1 MFRCRV
7 ARVQEGDVSDGQWWQ
22 PDVKGA
28 VQMPGSGGEERT
40 EPRPSPRNKRAE
52 IVAVATKLFG
62 GNGYEDTKWAD
73 VATAVGLGPT
83 ALYHYFESKQQCLF
97 EILVEA
103 IEDAQAEFGRLSEG
117 EFGAALPRLLRG
129 TFERDDRE
137 VCRARVLVS
146 EQGLVRHPRPAPREE
161 EARLRAFALVKEY
174 EESWRDFLA
183 VGMNARAIPNSDPEL
198 LARALIGIHNSVW
211 QWYRPEGRLD
221 LDQVAEFYVP
231 RMLAIAGLPG

>member
-1 MFRCRV
+1 
-7 ARVQEGDVSDGQWWQ
+7 
-22 PDVKGA
+22 
-28 VQMPGSGGEERT
+28 MPGSGGEERT

-52 IVAVATKLFG
+52 IVAVATRFFG
-62 GNGYEDTKWAD
+62 ENGYEDTKWAD

-103 IEDAQAEFGRLSEG
+103 IEDARAEFGRLSEG
-117 EFGAALPRLLRG
+117 EFADALPALLRG

-146 EQGLVRHPRPAPREE
+146 EQGLVRHPRQAPREE

-174 EESWRDFLA
+174 EQDWRDFLA
-183 VGMNARAIPNSDPEL
+183 AGMSAGAIPRADPEL
-198 LARALIGIHNSVW
+198 LARALIGIHSSVW
-211 QWYRPEGRLD
+211 QWYRPEGKLTVD
-221 LDQVAEFYVP
+221 EVADFFVP
-231 RMLAIAGLPG
+231 RMLGIAGLPA